1 MKFYFLLLWL
11 GIGMWSTACTGAVI
25 FGSEREQPDLTL
37 YQAEKNGQDY
47 EYKDLKGQ
55 IALVIRYFPEKSTHF
70 EFFFHKR
77 FELPEFEQ
85 ARFRVKVNLSK
96 PTQLSRFSLRLRDRD
111 NEIFQLPCMLTGEEP
126 GERTLEFEVT
136 AEPGIKTWGADEK
149 GNGRL
154 DFPVVLHGFAG
165 DFRRGTKGEGEIG
178 ITTVTMECQDKSEPE
193 QPLEVSLETGNPIS
207 LLTPNSLGAPQLRFL
222 NRGEKLWTGGIKYT
236 VQDVTGYPI
245 VNNSLEL
252 SLLPGES
259 TGLPLAVPERF
270 GVYYADV
277 TVEPQKKAVPPLHR
291 TMQFARLVPAG
302 PTADFS
308 RGFRFG
314 ICDHPERYPLAEQKK
329 MALAAALCG
338 VKTFRCDIGWQ
349 TMQPRPDR
357 LNFHT
362 FDRIAA
368 DYSEQGIELQPIF
381 SFVPSWAVDRNKTLL
396 EPDFKGG
403 WGCPHAE
410 AVREFAK
417 IFTKRYRGKFRYIEI
432 WNEPDLLI
440 FARFSGEDYVE
451 LLKNAFLAIRDAA
464 PEVKVMTAGFTRLPG
479 RGRITSDPDV
489 MVKTIRDGKGY
500 YDIFSYHGHGMF
512 WGFANGVLG
521 FQRLQRQYGNVTP
534 FYATETAVSSVNISE
549 LLQAETLFKKLI
561 FAWAHGAVGYNWY
574 NLRNK
579 GSDPRNSEHNYGM
592 LTHDFQPKAVYV
604 TYNMLS
610 GTFQEGKYLSEI
622 PMNGKALGYC
632 FKGRDGAIL
641 MPLWKET
648 RNLEN
653 PLFIFQGVSGRAERI
668 DIFGNISPVA
678 VKNGVIL
685 AEAGGQ
691 PATYRFP
698 DMEKMPKM
706 AGEFF
711 ESDFDWIIYPGK
723 KQIFRGIL
731 RNPFPVSRNFDL
743 RLELP
748 EGIRSRS
755 RKIAVTLPGNGTGKI
770 AFPLESDAGFNL
782 IRDDLREAVLKIYAS
797 GLEKKLFYPVRSSTS
812 FPSSGFRKEPNFV
825 SDQVEAVKILVPSEP
840 TSAHLVWS
848 GPEDLS
854 FKVWGCHGGDNLK
867 LKVEVRDDIHFQP
880 FSDTAKQ
887 PDGDY
892 VQLFLKL
899 PEQDGYWE
907 LGMTKSANTSPQVVC
922 RQLPHAFVGH
932 KEKIEQT
939 MKIAFDRDERQKV
952 SVYSLEIPKES
963 IGLDSG
969 KAGVGFL
976 FNIQVSDN
984 DGEGRESLTCPS
996 VDFWDAGQAFPV
1008 HLQ

>member
-1 MKFYFLLLWL
+1 MRFYFILLLL
-11 GIGMWSTACTGAVI
+11 GIGMWSTASADTVI
-25 FGSEREQPDLTL
+25 FSSEREEPDLTL
-37 YQAEKNGQDY
+37 YQAEKNSQSY
-47 EYKDLKGQ
+47 EYQKLKGQ
-55 IALVIRYFPEKSTHF
+55 TMLIIRYFPEKSTHF

-85 ARFRVKVNLSK
+85 ARFRVKVNLPK
-96 PTQLSRFSLRLRDRD
+96 PAQLSRFSLRLRDRD
-111 NEIFQLPCMLTGEEP
+111 NEIFQFPCTLTGERP
-126 GERTLEFEVT
+126 GEQTLEFEIT
-136 AEPGIKTWGADEK
+136 AAPGIKTWGAGEK

-154 DFPVVLHGFAG
+154 DFPVVLHGFAA
-165 DFRRGTKGEGEIG
+165 DFRREAKGEGAIG

-193 QPLEVSLETGNPIS
+193 QPLEVSLETGNPLT
-207 LLTPNSLGAPQLRFL
+207 LLMPDSPGAPQLRFH
-222 NRGEKLWTGGIKYT
+222 NRGETLWTGEVKYN
-236 VQDVTGYPI
+236 VQDATGSP
-245 VNNSLEL
+245 VADDSLEL
-252 SLLPGES
+252 SLPPGES
-259 TGLPLAVPERF
+259 TEIPLAAPERF
-270 GVYYADV
+270 GVYYVDV
-277 TVEPQKKAVPPLHR
+277 TVEPQEKAAPPLHR
-291 TMQFARLVPAG
+291 IMQFARLVPAG

-314 ICDHPERYPLAEQKK
+314 VCDHPERYPLAEQKK

-357 LNFHT
+357 LNFRT

-368 DYSEQGIELQPIF
+368 DYSEQGIELQPIL
-381 SFVPSWAVDRNKTLL
+381 SFVPSWAVDRNKPLL
-396 EPDFKGG
+396 EPGFKGG
-403 WGCPHAE
+403 WGCPRAE
-410 AVREFAK
+410 AIREFAE

-451 LLKNAFLAIRDAA
+451 LLKNAFQAIRETA

-489 MVKTIRDGKGY
+489 MIKTIRDGKGY

-521 FQRLQRQYGNVTP
+521 FQRLQRQYDNITP
-534 FYATETAVSSVNISE
+534 FYATETAVSSVNIGE
-549 LLQAETLFKKLI
+549 LAQAETLFKKLI

-610 GTFQEGKYLSEI
+610 STFQGGKYLAEI

-632 FKGRDGAIL
+632 FKGRDGTIL
-641 MPLWKET
+641 MPLWKEA
-648 RNLEN
+648 RNLKN
-653 PLFIFQGVSGRAERI
+653 PLFIFRGVTGRAERI
-668 DIFGNISPVA
+668 DIFGNVSPVS
-678 VKNGVIL
+678 VTNGVIL
-685 AEAGGQ
+685 AEAVGQ

-698 DMEKMPKM
+698 DMEKEPEM

-711 ESDFDWIIYPGK
+711 ESDFGWIIYPGR
-723 KQIFRGIL
+723 KQIFRGTL
-731 RNPFPVSRNFDL
+731 RNPFPVSRDFDL
-743 RLELP
+743 QLELP
-748 EGIRSRS
+748 EGIRSHS
-755 RKIAVTLPGNGTGKI
+755 PQITVTLPGNATGKI
-770 AFPLESDAGFNL
+770 AFPLESDIGFNL
-782 IRDDLREAVLKIYAS
+782 IRGDLREAVLKIHTS
-797 GLEKKLFYPVRSSTS
+797 GLEKELFYPVCSSTS

-825 SDQVEAVKILVPSEP
+825 SDRAEAVKILVPSEP
-840 TSAHLVWS
+840 TSAHLVWR

-854 FKVWGCHGGDNLK
+854 FKVWGCHGDGSLK

-907 LGMTKSANTSPQVVC
+907 LGMAKAANTSPQAVC
-922 RQLPHAFVGH
+922 RQLPRTFAGP
-932 KEKIEQT
+932 KEKIEQA
-939 MKIAFDRDERQKV
+939 MKITFDRNERQKV
-952 SVYSLEIPKES
+952 SVYLLEIPMES
-963 IGLDSG
+963 IGLDAE